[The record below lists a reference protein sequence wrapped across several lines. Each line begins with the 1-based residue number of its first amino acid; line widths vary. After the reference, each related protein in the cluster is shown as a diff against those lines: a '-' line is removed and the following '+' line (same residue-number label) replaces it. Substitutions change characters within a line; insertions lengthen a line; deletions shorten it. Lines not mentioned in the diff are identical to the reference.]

1 MTKALILAA
10 GQGSRLRPLTNTR
23 PKCLV
28 ELNGK
33 SLLSHQFKT
42 LNSVMIGDIHV
53 VTGYL
58 AQKIEAL
65 GIETSYNEKYDKTNM
80 VYSLF
85 CAMEFLKSCEED
97 LVIAYGDIIYEKK
110 NLDALMESEH
120 DISCMIDK
128 NWLKL
133 WSLRNENPLDDAET
147 LVVDS
152 VDNIIE
158 IGKKPINYENIKGQY
173 TGLIKIKA
181 EAIPKIIAF
190 YKSLNNQANYDGQ
203 DFDNMYMT
211 SFLQQMI
218 DCGFNIHA
226 VFVSN
231 GWLEVDT
238 VLDLQLY
245 EQLQLNGELAEIC
258 SI

>member
-28 ELNGK
+28 ELDGK
-33 SLLSHQFKT
+33 SLLSHQIKT
-42 LNSVMIGDIHV
+42 LNSLMIDDIHV

-58 AQKIEAL
+58 ARKIEDL
-65 GIETSYNEKYDKTNM
+65 GFDTSHNEKYDKTNM

-85 CAMEFLKSCEED
+85 CAIDFLKSCNED
-97 LVIAYGDIIYEKK
+97 LIIAYGDIIYEKK
-110 NLDALMESEH
+110 NLDALLKSEH
-120 DISCMIDK
+120 CISCMIDK

-152 VDNIIE
+152 FDRIIE
-158 IGKKPINYENIKGQY
+158 IGKKPINYDKIHGQY

-181 EAIPKIIAF
+181 EAIPKLIAF
-190 YKSLNNQANYDGQ
+190 YKKLSKQVSYDGQ
-203 DFDNMYMT
+203 DFNNMYMT
-211 SFLQQMI
+211 SFLQEIINSGMEI
-218 DCGFNIHA
+218 YA
-226 VFVSN
+226 VFVLG
-231 GWLEVDT
+231 GWLEVDSVT
-238 VLDLQLY
+238 DIEVY
-245 EQLQLNGELAEIC
+245 ENLLKSNKLEKIC
-258 SI
+258 AL

>member
-28 ELNGK
+28 ELDGK
-33 SLLSHQFKT
+33 SLLSHQIKT
-42 LNSVMIGDIHV
+42 LNSVMIDDIHV

-58 AQKIEAL
+58 ARKIEDL
-65 GIETSYNEKYDKTNM
+65 GFDTSHNEKYDKTNM

-85 CAMEFLKSCEED
+85 CAIDFLKSCNED
-97 LVIAYGDIIYEKK
+97 LIIAYGDIIYEKK
-110 NLDALMESEH
+110 NLDALLKSEH
-120 DISCMIDK
+120 CISCMIDK

-152 VDNIIE
+152 FDRIIE
-158 IGKKPINYENIKGQY
+158 IGKKPINYDKIHGQY

-181 EAIPKIIAF
+181 EAIPKLIAF
-190 YKSLNNQANYDGQ
+190 YKKLSKQVSYDGQ
-203 DFDNMYMT
+203 DFNNMYMT
-211 SFLQQMI
+211 SFLQEIINSGMEI
-218 DCGFNIHA
+218 YA
-226 VFVSN
+226 VFVLG
-231 GWLEVDT
+231 GWLEVDSVT
-238 VLDLQLY
+238 DIEVY
-245 EQLQLNGELAEIC
+245 ENLLKSNKLEKIC
-258 SI
+258 AL